1 MFPRHRQQVQAS
13 LTWQCAAS
21 HVLCTMRGQWCALRS
36 RSFKRSAEYVHPE
49 HCLPPPA
56 GRHSTVPWFIV
67 DCCGLTCATIT
78 WMLMLYAEFVVLFV
92 LLLPS
97 SLWYG
102 LTNGILFN
110 SLVFLAISSHLRTML
125 TDPGAVPKGNATH
138 EYINSLKLSPGQV
151 VYKCAKCCSIKP
163 EQAHH
168 CSICKRCIRKMDH
181 HCPWVNNC
189 VGESNQKYFV
199 LFTMYIALISL
210 HALTMVAVHILNC
223 LGDTYDKCSSFSP
236 GISILLIIFLSI
248 EGMLFFIFTS
258 IMCGT
263 QIFSICN
270 GEMGQEPFWG
280 KGDRKRKKKRHEV
293 REKAAI
299 FCSSPSSDASGVD
312 IDQHWECCV

>member
-1 MFPRHRQQVQAS
+1 M
-13 LTWQCAAS
+13 LGQC
-21 HVLCTMRGQWCALRS
+21 CALRS
-36 RSFKRSAEYVHPE
+36 RSVKHSPEYVHLE
-49 HCLPPPA
+49 DCLPPLS
-56 GRHSTVPWFIV
+56 GRHATVPWFIL
-67 DCCGLTCATIT
+67 DCCGLTCAVIT

-138 EYINSLKLSPGQV
+138 EYINSLQLRPGQV

-163 EQAHH
+163 AQAHH

-199 LFTMYIALISL
+199 LFTVCALPSVLLVLFCGI
-210 HALTMVAVHILNC
+210 
-223 LGDTYDKCSSFSP
+223 SSFSS
-236 GISILLIIFLSI
+236 GISILLIIFLSV

-263 QIFSICN
+263 QILSICN
-270 GEMGQEPFWG
+270 GETGPERCLEELQPGQEEGMKEIYLGPHVDCG
-280 KGDRKRKKKRHEV
+280 RRGSLPAMSGDGLGYHRTRV
-293 REKAAI
+293 
-299 FCSSPSSDASGVD
+299 
-312 IDQHWECCV
+312 W